1 MDAQPLTT
9 PALPRDP
16 ASHSYKL
23 HTPLNHERAS
33 PEPECEVRRS
43 WSLKRL
49 LSGRGSRRYRVL
61 EREPNRLRKRVSA

>member
-9 PALPRDP
+9 LLQSESQSLHPRPD
-16 ASHSYKL
+16 SHGSFDL
-23 HTPLNHERAS
+23 SGPDTRHNPG
-33 PEPECEVRRS
+33 S

-61 EREPNRLRKRVSA
+61 EREPNRLRKRVSQ